1 MPMKTTYQIG
11 DDGDELQVSMF
22 LGEFQVCGAII
33 PLLMLTPDE
42 AYELA
47 HALGEEFIQQNN
59 KNVLTETNY
68 DDTIK
73 PSDKTRG

>member
-11 DDGDELQVSMF
+11 DDGDELQVAMF

-33 PLLMLTPDE
+33 PLTMLTPDE

-47 HALGEEFIQQNN
+47 RDMGEMWLQSAQGGTPVRLSPNTGQ
-59 KNVLTETNY
+59 K
-68 DDTIK
+68 
-73 PSDKTRG
+73 G